1 LTISSYP
8 SPNALLQAVAKE
20 FELTILRVLQEN
32 PRAHV
37 LLTGGTLGIELLKE
51 LAKLD
56 LPWAKIWLMFSDERF
71 VSQDHPDRN
80 EQQGVDAWPEL
91 AQLLKRYPNPDQDLL
106 QAAQSLETAL
116 SSEFGQVVSAEPV
129 FDISILGMGPDAHV
143 ASLFPGHDRT
153 GDWVIAEPESP
164 KPPQQRLSLSY
175 KALNRAERVWFLAA
189 GTSKVWAVQQS
200 LRADS
205 GLPAAMVRGIS
216 ETRWFLDQEIT
227 DAL

>member
-1 LTISSYP
+1 MTISSYP

-20 FELTILRVLQEN
+20 FELAILKVLQEK

-80 EQQGVDAWPEL
+80 EQQGVGAWPEL
-91 AQLLKRYPNPDQDLL
+91 AQHLKRYPNPHQDLL

-116 SSEFGQVVSAEPV
+116 SSEFGQVVGAEPV

-153 GDWVIAEPESP
+153 GEWVIAEPESP

>member
-1 LTISSYP
+1 
-8 SPNALLQAVAKE
+8 LLQAVAQE
-20 FELTILRVLQEN
+20 FELAILKVLQEK

-71 VSQDHPDRN
+71 LSQDHPDRN
-80 EQQGVDAWPEL
+80 EQQGVGAWPEL
-91 AQLLKRYPNPDQDLL
+91 AQLLQRYPNPDQDLL

-116 SSEFGQVVSAEPV
+116 SDEFGQVVGAEPV

-143 ASLFPGHDRT
+143 ASLFPGHHRT
-153 GDWVIAEPESP
+153 GEWVIAEPESP

-216 ETRWFLDQEIT
+216 ETRWFLDQELT

>member
-1 LTISSYP
+1 MTISSYP
-8 SPNALLQAVAKE
+8 SPNALLQAVAQE
-20 FELTILRVLQEN
+20 FELAILRVLQEK

-80 EQQGVDAWPEL
+80 ELQAVGAWPEL
-91 AQLLKRYPNPDQDLL
+91 AQHLKRYPNPDQDLL
-106 QAAQSLETAL
+106 QAAQALETAL
-116 SSEFGQVVSAEPV
+116 SSEFGQVVGAEPV

-153 GDWVIAEPESP
+153 GEWVIAEPDSP

>member
-1 LTISSYP
+1 MTISSYP

>member
-1 LTISSYP
+1 MTISSYP
-8 SPNALLQAVAKE
+8 SPNALLQAVAQE
-20 FELTILRVLQEN
+20 FELAILKVLQEK

-91 AQLLKRYPNPDQDLL
+91 AQHLKRYPNPDQDLL

-116 SSEFGQVVSAEPV
+116 SSEFGQVVGAEPV

>member
-1 LTISSYP
+1 
-8 SPNALLQAVAKE
+8 LLQAVAQE
-20 FELTILRVLQEN
+20 FELAILRVLQEK

-80 EQQGVDAWPEL
+80 ELQAVGAWPEL
-91 AQLLKRYPNPDQDLL
+91 AQHLKRYPNPDQDLL
-106 QAAQSLETAL
+106 QAAQALETAL
-116 SSEFGQVVSAEPV
+116 SSEFGQVVGAEPV

-153 GDWVIAEPESP
+153 GEWVIAEPDSP

>member
-1 LTISSYP
+1 MTISSYP
-8 SPNALLQAVAKE
+8 SPNALLQAVAQE
-20 FELTILRVLQEN
+20 FELAILKVLQEK

-91 AQLLKRYPNPDQDLL
+91 AQHLKRYPNPDQDLL
-106 QAAQSLETAL
+106 QAAQELETAL
-116 SSEFGQVVSAEPV
+116 SSEFGQVVGAEPV

-153 GDWVIAEPESP
+153 GEWVIAEPDSP

-216 ETRWFLDQEIT
+216 ETRWFLDQELT

>member
-1 LTISSYP
+1 
-8 SPNALLQAVAKE
+8 LLQAVAKE
-20 FELTILRVLQEN
+20 FELAILKVLQEK

-116 SSEFGQVVSAEPV
+116 SSEFGPVVGAEPV

-143 ASLFPGHDRT
+143 ASLFPGNDRT
-153 GDWVIAEPESP
+153 GEWVIAEPDSP

>member
-1 LTISSYP
+1 VTISSYP

-20 FELTILRVLQEN
+20 FELAILKVLQEK

-56 LPWAKIWLMFSDERF
+56 LPWAKIMLMFSDERF

-80 EQQGVDAWPEL
+80 ERQGVDAWPEL
-91 AQLLKRYPNPDQDLL
+91 AQHLKRYPKPDQDLL
-106 QAAQSLETAL
+106 QAAQALETAL
-116 SSEFGQVVSAEPV
+116 GSEFGPVVGAEPV

-216 ETRWFLDQEIT
+216 ETRWFLNQEIT

>member
-1 LTISSYP
+1 MTISSYP

-20 FELTILRVLQEN
+20 FELAILKVLQEK

-91 AQLLKRYPNPDQDLL
+91 AQHLKRYPNPDQDLL
-106 QAAQSLETAL
+106 QAAQALETAL
-116 SSEFGQVVSAEPV
+116 SSEFGQVVGAEPV

-153 GDWVIAEPESP
+153 GKWVIAEPESP